1 MTWMGRV
8 PGRSLLAVLAAL
20 CLGLSVPMVLPGLL
34 APTAAAADVVPGSVA
49 PDEDPFYTPPRQLPT
64 NNGDLI
70 RSRPF
75 TAYVSEI
82 VVNVPAVPVPAH
94 GWQIMYRTT
103 DATGRP
109 IAVTGSVFVPYSPWL
124 GDRPVIGYSPG
135 TVGPA
140 DRCAPSYGLARG
152 SWYESVLPLD
162 ALTVGYAVMVP
173 DFEGMGV
180 PTDPTYLT
188 GPSEG
193 HAVLDGLRAAQRL
206 PEAGLSPDAPAALWG
221 YSQGGHA
228 TAWAGQLQPSY
239 APELNLKGIAVGGL
253 PGDLDLVL
261 DNVEQVGLHLAAW
274 VYLGWHQAY
283 PGLPWGSLLTP
294 LGAQKMAEVQTTCE
308 VDPDQG
314 LLGTDNGTSVFQGLT
329 MPDLFTANP
338 RTRSAWRAAVTQN
351 SPGSTAP
358 KAPVYIYGSQADEI
372 VPYTAQRSVYHSWC
386 QLGANAQWHDTL
398 PLNHVGAAVQ
408 GNPDAL
414 AWISS
419 RFAGLPS
426 TSDC

>member
-1 MTWMGRV
+1 MTRIGLA

-20 CLGLSVPMVLPGLL
+20 CLGLSGPMVLPGLL
-34 APTAAAADVVPGSVA
+34 APTAAADEVVPGSVP
-49 PDEDPFYTPPRQLPT
+49 PDQDPFYTPPRQLPA

-75 TAYVSEI
+75 TGYVSEI
-82 VVNVPAVPVPAH
+82 AVNVTAVPVPAH

-103 DATGRP
+103 DAAGHP
-109 IAVTGSVFVPYSPWL
+109 IAATGSVFVPYTPWL

-135 TVGPA
+135 TVGPG

-162 ALTVGYAVMVP
+162 ALTAGYAVVVP
-173 DFEGMGV
+173 DLEGMGV

-188 GPSEG
+188 GSSQG

-206 PEAGLSPDAPAALWG
+206 PGAGLSAHAPVVVWG

-228 TAWAGQLQPSY
+228 TAWAGQLEPDY
-239 APELNLKGIAVGGL
+239 APELNLKGIAAGGL
-253 PGDLDLVL
+253 PGDLGLVL
-261 DNVEQVGLHLAAW
+261 DNVENVGLHLAAW
-274 VYLGWHQAY
+274 VYLGWHHAY

-294 LGAQKMAEVQTTCE
+294 LGQQKMAETQTSCE

-314 LLGTDNGTSVFQGLT
+314 LLGTNNGTSVFQNLT
-329 MPDLFTANP
+329 MPDIFTANP
-338 RTRSAWRAAVTQN
+338 RTRSAWRSAVTQN
-351 SPGSTAP
+351 SPGSIAP
-358 KAPVYIYGSQADEI
+358 KAPVYLYGSPADEI
-372 VPYTAQRSVYHSWC
+372 VPYAAQRSVYHDWC
-386 QLGANAQWHDTL
+386 QIGANAQWQDTL
-398 PLNHVGAAVQ
+398 PLNHVGAAFA
-408 GNPDAL
+408 GNPAAL
-414 AWISS
+414 AWITS

-426 TSDC
+426 RSSC